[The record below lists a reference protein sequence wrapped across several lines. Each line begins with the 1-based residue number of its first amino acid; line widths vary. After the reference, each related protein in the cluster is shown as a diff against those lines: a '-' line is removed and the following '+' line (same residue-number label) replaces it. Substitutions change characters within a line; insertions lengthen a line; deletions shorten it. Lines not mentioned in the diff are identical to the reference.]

1 MVFEESVSADM
12 WVPYE
17 TIRKH
22 PLDFLVQY
30 RFYTP
35 EEGGRRNLPSTDLR
49 VKYPEFEDEYG
60 NLIMDETNK

>member
-1 MVFEESVSADM
+1 MKQM
-12 WVPYE
+12 
-17 TIRKH
+17 RKH
-22 PLDFLVQY
+22 PPDFLVQY